1 MKTTSTALAIVLA
14 TSAMAFAAPAAAQ
27 YRSSPPQPVTT
38 AAPPAGT
45 EPAKGAKGA
54 KGEKQFTIS
63 TQARKEILEL
73 QTAVNAKD
81 VANIPAK
88 LTAAQAKARTGDD
101 KYIVARL
108 QLQAAAD
115 ANNTAAIGPAIE
127 AVIASGV
134 VPASD
139 MGTLYSNL
147 GKLQYTAKA
156 YDRASASF
164 ERLLQIDPN
173 STDAMVMLAETRNA
187 QGRVAEAVPF
197 LQKAIAARVAS
208 GQKADEA
215 WHKRAVAL
223 SYNANLASA
232 PALARDW
239 AAAYP
244 TPKNW
249 RDTILIHQTTSKLD
263 DGALLDSMRLAN
275 AAGALI
281 GENDYF
287 RYANALDGKGFPG
300 EAKLVLEQ
308 GFAAKAIDKTRPI
321 FAQLYATVSA
331 KSQGD
336 RASLAGSAKTAL
348 AAPAARQA
356 MLIGD
361 AYYGY
366 GDYAQA
372 VELYRAALTKTGV
385 NKDLANLRIGMAL
398 ARSGDKAGASA
409 ALGAAGG
416 AQADVAKLWLAYL
429 STKA

>member
-14 TSAMAFAAPAAAQ
+14 SSAMAFAAPAAAQ

-45 EPAKGAKGA
+45 QPAKGA

-139 MGTLYSNL
+139 MGTLYNNL

-208 GQKADEA
+208 GQKPDEK
-215 WHKRAVAL
+215 WYQRAVAL
-223 SYNANLASA
+223 SYNAALPTA

-239 AAAYP
+239 VMAFP

-249 RDTILIHQTTSKLD
+249 RDTILIHKLD
-263 DGALLDSMRLAN
+263 ESTLLDSMRLAN
-275 AAGALI
+275 AVGALI